1 MLLLSHGAVDV
12 TPPPGHPMG
21 GYAARDGNATGHHDD
36 LRLTLVWLAA
46 PDDDGVVW
54 LAVDALAMPA
64 PVATALAS
72 TVGAGLGIDA
82 DRILVCASHTHCA
95 PAGWHGELHPPDGT
109 TVDADL
115 VAELR
120 AAAGRLAAA
129 VAAQDRLAVTAAWC
143 APEVAGVSANR
154 LADDGPADRSA
165 GTLVLR
171 DRATGAVAA
180 VLLDF
185 ADHATS
191 LGPDCRAWSA
201 DWPAAARDVL
211 GAALAAA
218 AGFAG
223 VGGRPPTIAVL
234 QGAAGDVSPR
244 AVRRGR
250 GFAETARLGSVL
262 AGSVLA
268 ALHRDA
274 TPVPGAAV
282 PPGVAG
288 EVPPGVAGVVPPG
301 VAGEVP
307 GGAVPPGAAGAVPAG
322 VGPVVRR
329 AVVRLPTRPL
339 PDVDTAEAVLAGA
352 EREWRAV
359 TVSAGLPADGP
370 VARRALARRDG
381 AAIQVRLAGAVL
393 PAALD
398 LPIAVVR
405 LGDIAWAHLP
415 VEPFASVGQR
425 IAARSPF
432 PVTRV
437 VGYTDSYLGYLPDEA
452 AYAAETYEAYISL
465 FGPGADHLLVDGV
478 VDLLREAH
486 RS

>member
-1 MLLLSHGAVDV
+1 MMLRHATVDV

-21 GYAARDGNATGHHDD
+21 GYAARADNATGRHDD

-46 PDDDGVVW
+46 PGDDGVVW
-54 LAVDALAMPA
+54 LGVDALAVPE
-64 PVATALAS
+64 PVATALAA

-143 APEVAGVSANR
+143 APEVDGVSANR

-191 LGPDCRAWSA
+191 LGPECRAWSA
-201 DWPAAARDVL
+201 DWPGAARDVL

-223 VGGRPPTIAVL
+223 LGARTPTIAVL

-250 GFAETARLGSVL
+250 GFGETARLGSVL

-274 TPVPGAAV
+274 IP
-282 PPGVAG
+282 
-288 EVPPGVAGVVPPG
+288 
-301 VAGEVP
+301 VP
-307 GGAVPPGAAGAVPAG
+307 GGAGPGGAGPG
-322 VGPVVRR
+322 VRR
-329 AVVRLPTRPL
+329 AFVRLATRPL
-339 PDVDTAEAVLAGA
+339 PDVGTAEAVLAGA
-352 EREWRAV
+352 ERDWRAA
-359 TVSAGLPADGP
+359 TVSAGLSADGP
-370 VARRALARRDG
+370 AVRRASARRDG

-393 PAALD
+393 PAVLD

-405 LGDIAWAHLP
+405 LGDIAWVHLP
-415 VEPFASVGQR
+415 VEPFASIGQR
-425 IAARSPF
+425 IAERSPF

-437 VGYTDSYLGYLPDEA
+437 VGYTDGYLGYLPDEA
-452 AYAAETYEAYISL
+452 AYAAGTYEAYISL

-478 VDLLREAH
+478 MDLLGEAH